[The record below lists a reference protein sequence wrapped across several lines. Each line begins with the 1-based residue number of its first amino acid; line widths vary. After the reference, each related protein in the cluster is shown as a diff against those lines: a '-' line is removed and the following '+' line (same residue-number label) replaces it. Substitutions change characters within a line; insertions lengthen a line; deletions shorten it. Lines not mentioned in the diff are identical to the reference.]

1 MDAAMRADIYRW
13 AYRLLQNHHDALDAT
28 QDVLLKWLRRPD
40 DHVENRRAWLRST
53 TIHHCIDLL
62 RRPRPRAAEA
72 IESPSA
78 EGPDTL
84 ARRELHDRVAAAL
97 ETLSPRQR
105 EVLVAKVYDR
115 DTFAAIA
122 AALGICVSAAKTHYV
137 RALDGLRNAL
147 KDWNEE

>member
-40 DHVENRRAWLRST
+40 DRVENRRAWLRST
-53 TIHHCIDLL
+53 TVHHCIDVL
-62 RRPRPRAAEA
+62 RRRRPQ
-72 IESPSA
+72 PSGSL
-78 EGPDTL
+78 EGPPTDGPGTL
-84 ARRELHDRVAAAL
+84 ARRELHDRVTAAL
-97 ETLSPRQR
+97 EMLSPRQR
-105 EVLVAKVYDR
+105 DVLVAKVYDR
-115 DTFAAIA
+115 ETFASIA
-122 AALGICVSAAKTHYV
+122 AALGISESAAKTHYV